1 MIEVKNNRIF
11 FYNTTKRDIIPVDFQ
26 CLSAYLC
33 PHCKKV
39 LAAYYAGKIVDLEP
53 FCEDPSDKHHYTL
66 GTSNGGQ
73 YLLLNDH
80 NHKKGCL
87 GWEIVSL
94 SARGITYSIDVWAR
108 RYEVGPEN
116 LQKLCEMIAT
126 SKVPGFDIVQDA
138 CGADDPIVLYNEH
151 LFTNINK
158 PEFGESMKRT
168 SNLGD
173 YVAWIIAGDCSKPFE
188 PSIKPETVKP
198 VDGPKDALPL
208 SIKVKTEVQKQ
219 EEPIE
224 SIFGEVISS
233 YSRAEALADG
243 VLIDVTETSKEAG
256 IVYPVAISQGL
267 WGGYIEVPESLK
279 GIQDI
284 QGRLWDVLTMF
295 RFSAKATKKA
305 EDDVVGSQRDAPQTM
320 FFKTIFQ
327 MPSTRGTPK
336 METVSIKSICGP
348 GDNADPVLTFLLPE
362 ES

>member
-1 MIEVKNNRIF
+1 MIEVKNHRIY
-11 FYNTTKRDIIPVDFQ
+11 FYNMNKRDIIPVDFQ
-26 CLSAYLC
+26 CVSAYMC

-39 LAAYYAGKIVDLEP
+39 LAAYYAGKIMDLEP

-73 YLLLNDH
+73 YLLLDIH
-80 NHKKGCL
+80 NHKKGCP

-94 SARGITYSIDVWAR
+94 SARDITHSMDVWAR
-108 RYEVGPEN
+108 RYEVGPEK
-116 LQKLCEMIAT
+116 LHKLCEMIAA
-126 SKVPGFDIVQDA
+126 SKVQGFDILLDA
-138 CGADDPIVLYNEH
+138 CGADDPIVLYNER

-158 PEFGESMKRT
+158 PGFGESMKRT

-173 YVAWIIAGDCSKPFE
+173 YVAWVVAGDYSKPFE
-188 PSIKPETVKP
+188 PSVKPETVNP
-198 VDGPKDALPL
+198 IGVPRGGLPSLADIATEIQVQEPSVKD
-208 SIKVKTEVQKQ
+208 V
-219 EEPIE
+219 
-224 SIFGEVISS
+224 FGEVISS

-243 VLIDVTETSKEAG
+243 VLMDVTETAKEAG

-295 RFSAKATKKA
+295 LFSARATKKA
-305 EDDVVGSQRDAPQTM
+305 VDDVAESQRCGPQTM

-327 MPSTRGTPK
+327 MPSTRGAPK
-336 METVSIKSICGP
+336 METVNIKSICGP
-348 GDNADPVLTFLLPE
+348 GDNAEPVLTFMLPE

>member
-1 MIEVKNNRIF
+1 VCIRI
-11 FYNTTKRDIIPVDFQ
+11 YVSTLQEGSCGI
-26 CLSAYLC
+26 LC
-33 PHCKKV
+33 RQDRGFGALHGGPE
-39 LAAYYAGKIVDLEP
+39 L
-53 FCEDPSDKHHYTL
+53 KHHYTL

-73 YLLLNDH
+73 YLLLEDH
-80 NHKKGCL
+80 NHKKGCP

-94 SARGITYSIDVWAR
+94 YARSITYSIDVWAR
-108 RYEVGPEN
+108 RYEVGPES
-116 LQKLCEMIAT
+116 LQKLCEMIAA
-126 SKVPGFDIVQDA
+126 SCVPGFDIVQDS
-138 CGADDPIVLYNEH
+138 CGADDPIVIYNEH
-151 LFTNINK
+151 LFTNMNK
-158 PEFGESMKRT
+158 PGFGQSFIRKE
-168 SNLGD
+168 NLAAYVDWIVAGD
-173 YVAWIIAGDCSKPFE
+173 YSKPFE

-198 VDGPKDALPL
+198 VDEPKDALPL

-219 EEPIE
+219 EEQIE

-233 YSRAEALADG
+233 HSRAEALADG
-243 VLIDVTETSKEAG
+243 VLIDVTETAKEAG

-267 WGGYIEVPESLK
+267 WEGYIEVPESLK
-279 GIQDI
+279 GVQDI

-305 EDDVVGSQRDAPQTM
+305 DDDVMGHQRDAPQTM

-348 GDNADPVLTFLLPE
+348 GDNAEPILTFMLPE

>member
-1 MIEVKNNRIF
+1 MIEVKNNRIY
-11 FYNTTKRDIIPVDFQ
+11 FYNMNKRDVIPVDFK
-26 CLSAYLC
+26 CISAYLC

-73 YLLLNDH
+73 YLLLDDH
-80 NHKKGCL
+80 SHKKGCP

-94 SARGITYSIDVWAR
+94 SARSITYSIDVWAR

-116 LQKLCEMIAT
+116 LQKLCEMIAA
-126 SKVPGFDIVQDA
+126 SKVPGFEIVTDA
-138 CGADDPIVLYNEH
+138 CGADDPIVLYNKH
-151 LFTNINK
+151 AFTNMNN
-158 PEFGESMKRT
+158 PEFDESFKRKD
-168 SNLGD
+168 NLND
-173 YVAWIIAGDCSKPFE
+173 YVAWVVTGDYSKPFE

-198 VDGPKDALPL
+198 VDEPKDVLPL
-208 SIKVKTEVQKQ
+208 SIEVKTEVQKQ
-219 EEPIE
+219 EETIE
-224 SIFGEVISS
+224 SLFWEVISS

-243 VLIDVTETSKEAG
+243 VLIDVTETAKEAG

-295 RFSAKATKKA
+295 RFSARATNKAG
-305 EDDVVGSQRDAPQTM
+305 DNILGSQRDAPQTM

-327 MPSTRGTPK
+327 MPSTRGTSK

-348 GDNADPVLTFLLPE
+348 GDNAEPVLTFMLPAE
-362 ES
+362 D

>member
-1 MIEVKNNRIF
+1 MIEVKNNRIY
-11 FYNTTKRDIIPVDFQ
+11 FYNMNKRDIIPVDFQ
-26 CLSAYLC
+26 CVSAYLC
-33 PHCKKV
+33 PHCKRV

-53 FCEDPSDKHHYTL
+53 FCEDPSDKYHYIL

-73 YLLLNDH
+73 YLLLNYH
-80 NHKKGCL
+80 NHKKGCP

-94 SARGITYSIDVWAR
+94 SARSITYSIDVWAR
-108 RYEVGPEN
+108 KYEVGPEN
-116 LQKLCEMIAT
+116 LQKLCKMIAA
-126 SKVPGFDIVQDA
+126 SKVSGFDIVQDS

-151 LFTNINK
+151 LFTNMNK
-158 PEFGESMKRT
+158 PGFVESMKRM

-173 YVAWIIAGDCSKPFE
+173 YVAWVVAGDYSKPFE
-188 PSIKPETVKP
+188 PSVKP
-198 VDGPKDALPL
+198 VIVNPIDMPKNDLPSRTDL
-208 SIKVKTEVQKQ
+208 ATEIQVQEPSVKEG
-219 EEPIE
+219 
-224 SIFGEVISS
+224 FGEVISS

>member
-1 MIEVKNNRIF
+1 MIEVKNNRIY
-11 FYNTTKRDIIPVDFQ
+11 FYNINKRDIIPMDFQ
-26 CLSAYLC
+26 CVSAYLC

-53 FCEDPSDKHHYTL
+53 FMEDPALKHHYTL

-80 NHKKGCL
+80 NHKKGCP
-87 GWEIVSL
+87 GWEFVSL
-94 SARGITYSIDVWAR
+94 SARSITYSIDVWAR
-108 RYEVGPEN
+108 SYEVGQEN
-116 LQKLCEMIAT
+116 LQKLCEMIA
-126 SKVPGFDIVQDA
+126 VDEIPGFDIITDA
-138 CGADDPIVLYNEH
+138 CGADDPIVLYNEY
-151 LFTNINK
+151 LFTNMNK
-158 PEFGESMKRT
+158 PGFGESMKRT

-173 YVAWIIAGDCSKPFE
+173 YVAWVVAGDYSKTFE
-188 PSIKPETVKP
+188 PSVKPEIVKP
-198 VDGPKDALPL
+198 IDVPRGGLPSLTDIATEIQLQEPSVKD
-208 SIKVKTEVQKQ
+208 V
-219 EEPIE
+219 
-224 SIFGEVISS
+224 FGEVISS

-243 VLIDVTETSKEAG
+243 VLKDVTETAKEAG

-279 GIQDI
+279 GIQDL

-305 EDDVVGSQRDAPQTM
+305 GDEVMESQRDAPQTM

-336 METVSIKSICGP
+336 METVSIKSICGT
-348 GDNADPVLTFLLPE
+348 GDNAEPVLTFMLPE